1 MKRLSP
7 HSDASNGSE
16 AIAVGCPGGPARDLV
31 AIVARDVTRY
41 VPGRIQCMLW
51 GKAGGRCE
59 FAGCNKPLW
68 KSSVTQESVN
78 VAQKAHIYSF
88 SSRGPRGNGKLAA
101 SEINNIGNLMLVCHE
116 CHQKLD
122 ASQDGGRYT
131 AELLQQWKQAHEQ
144 RIELV
149 TGIETHKKSH
159 ILLYGAN
166 IGKHN
171 APLNYD
177 EAAPALFPLRYPASD
192 APIELSTLNSSFVDR
207 DPKFWELEAENL
219 TRKFR
224 RCVEER
230 LATGMLEHL
239 SVFSLAP
246 QPLLILLG
254 TMLGDIVPCDVYQ
267 RHREPCTWA
276 WPSPAAEVPAFQ
288 VKRPDSTQGSPA
300 LVLALS
306 GTVNKDRIVS
316 VLDREVSIWAITVP
330 TPQNDLVK
338 TREQLATFRS
348 LTRLLFDEI
357 KAAYEASTLLHVFP
371 VAAVSV
377 AIEFGRVRM
386 PKADMPWRVY
396 DQIGGHGFVKALDI
410 PYGGSE

>member
-1 MKRLSP
+1 MKRQAPLT
-7 HSDASNGSE
+7 DVSNGSQ
-16 AIAVGCPGGPARDLV
+16 AITVACTAGRRDQADRV
-31 AIVARDVTRY
+31 AHDVTRQ
-41 VPGRIQCMLW
+41 VPGPIQCMLW
-51 GKAGGRCE
+51 GKAAGRCE
-59 FAGCNKPLW
+59 FAGCNKALW

-78 VAQKAHIYSF
+78 IAQKAHIYSF
-88 SSRGPRGNGKLAA
+88 SSEGPRGNEKLAA
-101 SEINNIGNLMLVCHE
+101 NEINDIGNLMLVCHE

-122 ASQDGGRYT
+122 ARQDGGRYT
-131 AELLQQWKQAHEQ
+131 AELLQRWKQTHEQ

-149 TGIETHKKSH
+149 TGIETHKKSQ

-177 EAAPALFPLRYPASD
+177 EAAPALFPMRYPASA

-207 DPKFWELEAENL
+207 DVNFWGLEAENL

-224 RCVEER
+224 HSVGER
-230 LATGMLEHL
+230 LAIGALEHL

-267 RHREPCTWA
+267 RHREPYAWA
-276 WPSPAAEVPAFQ
+276 WPSPMPEVPAFQ
-288 VKRPDSTQGSPA
+288 VKRPDSTQGRPT

-306 GTVNKDRIVS
+306 GTVNTDRIVS
-316 VLDREVSIWAITVP
+316 VLGHEVSIWTITVP
-330 TPQNDLVK
+330 TPHNDLIK
-338 TREQLATFRS
+338 TREQLSTFRS
-348 LTRLLFDEI
+348 LARLLFDEI
-357 KAAYEASTLLHVFP
+357 KAAYDQSTLLHVFP
-371 VAAVSV
+371 VAAVSIAV
-377 AIEFGRVRM
+377 EFGRVRM

-396 DQIGGHGFVKALDI
+396 DQVGGRGFVNALDI
-410 PYGGSE
+410 PYGENE